1 MVVRTGDQVAAYL
14 QLARVAVGSG
24 HNLAVI
30 DHAVFQRGGDAALG
44 DAVGPPGIAR
54 SALRRAG
61 DAADGGGFYH
71 APHVNN
77 VDTVAFLPHLDKS
90 WGNRGAAGIDLR
102 EGHALRR
109 VVHVVHKELDPDGGN
124 AVGHARRSSGN
135 GLGKGGGGY
144 VGVGKHE
151 RGARHEA
158 GKGNAPAQHVTDGD
172 AAQESLAVGDAQ
184 RVRGAQLHGLQIQR
198 TVRIQYA
205 LGGTRGAC
213 GIAQCRG
220 RALI

>member
-1 MVVRTGDQVAAYL
+1 MVGTPWATRGEVAAMA
-14 QLARVAVGSG
+14 LAR
-24 HNLAVI
+24 
-30 DHAVFQRGGDAALG
+30 
-44 DAVGPPGIAR
+44 
-54 SALRRAG
+54 
-61 DAADGGGFYH
+61 
-71 APHVNN
+71 
-77 VDTVAFLPHLDKS
+77 
-90 WGNRGAAGIDLR
+90 
-102 EGHALRR
+102 
-109 VVHVVHKELDPDGGN
+109 
-124 AVGHARRSSGN
+124 
-135 GLGKGGGGY
+135 GGY

-198 TVRIQYA
+198 TVRRQYA